1 MDPLLAL
8 SLAGNVI
15 QFLEFANKLFKE
27 SREVYHSASGSS
39 GSVLSL
45 ATISAELS
53 TLNKSFSAE
62 DLQSLGMQNVAG
74 ECDVIAQEL
83 QSLVDQLTLKKPKHN
98 YWASFALALQ
108 TVLRKG
114 EIQDLQR
121 RLDRIQLRFGV
132 QMQKL
137 VL

>member
-62 DLQSLGMQNVAG
+62 DLQSLGMRNVAG

-114 EIQDLQR
+114 EIQVLQR